1 MGQGGNDLW
10 RWILAQIG
18 SCFLQTAQIQSAAIR
33 VIVATGLL
41 FWPVAPFFLFMHGK
55 DITVPKGAEVT
66 AYVNG
71 DMKLIQAKFTSPGPD
86 TSAAAA
92 TSSSS
97 VGASSTSGFGTIE
110 VHCNPDVAEIYAD
123 RQFIGDAPATLKLP
137 PGQQAIKVML
147 TGFKE
152 WTRDLTVQAGSGAHL
167 IANLENVEESQ

>member
-86 TSAAAA
+86 TSATAA
-92 TSSSS
+92 TSGSS
-97 VGASSTSGFGTIE
+97 VGASS
-110 VHCNPDVAEIYAD
+110 
-123 RQFIGDAPATLKLP
+123 
-137 PGQQAIKVML
+137 
-147 TGFKE
+147 
-152 WTRDLTVQAGSGAHL
+152 
-167 IANLENVEESQ
+167 